1 MFRGDTGIGEVPPRE
16 RGWGR
21 RGGSDLLLPLTHCLW
36 QTQLEKI
43 ARKGPNEYCHK
54 QNYSMVTFSD
64 LILIQ
69 IFCQAACRWPV
80 APPEFVIQQCN
91 FSLFLGHPEWWWIC
105 EKVVL
110 CLDEIRCSFLRF
122 PCMSLLASVATQNL
136 LAQPRLLLS
145 APFPP
150 LLTLQKVNF
159 YFLPIF
165 QFNQKSNSKI
175 KKNFL
180 VTMIQVHT

>member
-1 MFRGDTGIGEVPPRE
+1 MGEIYMKRPKGILPKAKLLHGHVFRIDLDSDFLSRCLSLS
-16 RGWGR
+16 RG
-21 RGGSDLLLPLTHCLW
+21 H
-36 QTQLEKI
+36 
-43 ARKGPNEYCHK
+43 
-54 QNYSMVTFSD
+54 
-64 LILIQ
+64 
-69 IFCQAACRWPV
+69 
-80 APPEFVIQQCN
+80 PEFVIQQCN
-91 FSLFLGHPEWWWIC
+91 FSLFFGHPEWWWIC

-122 PCMSLLASVATQNL
+122 PCMSLASVATQNL

-159 YFLPIF
+159 YFLPIL

-180 VTMIQVHT
+180 VTLIQVHT